1 MNGNAPILNAS
12 VSRATE
18 DAAQLEREIAHQLA
32 EVDWFYTASK
42 RYEKDGYASLAK
54 DYRHMAA
61 QAARNAAA
69 LVAQRTPET
78 VARMEKERGLV

>member
-1 MNGNAPILNAS
+1 MTPILDACAA
-12 VSRATE
+12 RAAK
-18 DAAQLEREIAHQLA
+18 DAGQLEREIAYQLA
-32 EVDWFYTASK
+32 EVDRFYAASK
-42 RYEKDGYASLAK
+42 RYAKDGYASLAK

-78 VARMEKERGLV
+78 VARMERERGLA